1 MFLCLEMTS
10 SNERLLYD
18 VIDSRA
24 RDLTHAPN
32 AALHEC
38 DPTFRAKDHVT
49 LWNELNHHGRTQRM
63 TVIPRN
69 KTPQNDS
76 LRHHLMSIGHGCR
89 RAKQRQIKRSRL
101 VTCARIHRVSA
112 ACDIHKRIFVCL
124 CREMDRDVKINCH
137 KRTRPM
143 FLNFV

>member
-89 RAKQRQIKRSRL
+89 CAKQREIKRPRL
-101 VTCARIHRVSA
+101 VTCARIHGVSA
-112 ACDIHKRIFVCL
+112 ACDIHTQSYNYL
-124 CREMDRDVKINCH
+124 YGEMDRDVKINCH
-137 KRTRPM
+137 KRPRNTYCP
-143 FLNFV
+143 